1 MREMKVLLLVV
12 LGYLLGSI
20 PFAYIA
26 GRLKRRVDI
35 RTVGSRNAG
44 AYNVMLE
51 VGRLPG
57 IIVMVLDLAKGAT
70 PVLLARWLELPPWA
84 QVGGGMAAVVG
95 HCFPFYLG
103 LLGLGFRGGMGLAA
117 SLGAL
122 LALMPLETLATLC
135 ILGLFFVTFK
145 RVASSTLMGLG
156 TLALI
161 AWGRGYPPALILA
174 PLLLLLLQGLFVL
187 PTSTRMW
194 RQAEDKKDLILRKWL
209 IDPKAHIQTEC
220 SAYRIPIKEEAK

>member
-1 MREMKVLLLVV
+1 MRKMKMLLPVV

-26 GRLKRRVDI
+26 GQLKRRVDI

-51 VGRLPG
+51 VGRLPA
-57 IIVMVLDLAKGAT
+57 IIVVVLDLAKGAT
-70 PVLLARWLELPPWA
+70 PVLLARWLGLSPWI

-95 HCFPFYLG
+95 HCFPLYMG

-122 LALMPLETLATLC
+122 VALMPLETLATLC
-135 ILGLFFVTFK
+135 ILGLFFVIFK
-145 RVASSTLMGLG
+145 RVASTTLVGLG

-161 AWGRGYPPALILA
+161 AWGRGYPLALILA
-174 PLLLLLLQGLFVL
+174 PLLFLLLQGLFAL
-187 PTSTRMW
+187 PPSIQMW
-194 RQAEDKKDLILRKWL
+194 RQAEDRKDLLLRKWL
-209 IDPKAHIQTEC
+209 IDPKAHIRTKC
-220 SAYRIPIKEEAK
+220 SVYHVQIKEEAK